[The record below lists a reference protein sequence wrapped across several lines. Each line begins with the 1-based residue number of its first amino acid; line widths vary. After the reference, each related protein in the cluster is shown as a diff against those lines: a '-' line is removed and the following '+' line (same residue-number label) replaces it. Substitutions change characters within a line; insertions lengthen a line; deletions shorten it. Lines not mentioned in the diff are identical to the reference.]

1 MVYGGDRPHRRVR
14 AERRI
19 VILIS
24 DGLDNRSR
32 TSAESVINT
41 ALEKKVS
48 FYVIHLPLFEPRD
61 GRLAVRPPTK
71 GFKDLAEKT
80 GGKYFL
86 VGDEKSALLPK
97 QNADLTPIFHAI
109 EEDLKSQYLL
119 GFYIAESARD
129 RPASIRAGLLA
140 QASRAWLELRD
151 TARAEEVLTLAIELS
166 PSDVELF
173 IDRAETR
180 VAAGELWPAIDDLNR
195 AIDLAP
201 RRADVYAL
209 RAAAYRYV
217 DSIEL
222 AFDDATRAIE
232 LAPDLPDGW
241 LERGIIHRQRGNI
254 AGARHDWREV
264 LLLDADGPAGEV
276 ARANIERMELKLDD
290 APVNRPLGAG
300 RRR

>member
-1 MVYGGDRPHRRVR
+1 MRQVLFVSIVALVAADLSQAQTGTPSLPIPADDPDRQRYEACLKRAATDPHAALAEARAWRGSGGLPARHCEAV
-14 AERRI
+14 A
-19 VILIS
+19 LLH
-24 DGLDNRSR
+24 DGR
-32 TSAESVINT
+32 
-41 ALEKKVS
+41 ALEAAGQ
-48 FYVIHLPLFEPRD
+48 FE
-61 GRLAVRPPTK
+61 A
-71 GFKDLAEKT
+71 
-80 GGKYFL
+80 
-86 VGDEKSALLPK
+86 
-97 QNADLTPIFHAI
+97 
-109 EEDLKSQYLL
+109 
-119 GFYIAESARD
+119 IAEAARD

-217 DSIEL
+217 DSLEL